1 MMKRFVSFGWR
12 LLPVLVLALM
22 AVSRGVAAQ
31 RPVLLVAGY
40 ESDNV
45 VQFDL
50 ASGRWSEI
58 ARLPT
63 NSLPRGIAVS
73 DTGEI
78 FLGLQGGDQ
87 GVAKLI
93 PWGGQLRHQ
102 MVSPSFGRFGPG
114 FIIHSQGKLWA
125 AGDTERVVF
134 QIDAQTGE
142 VTAPPQMRNCC
153 NMVGLAANGD
163 MLYAAEYFQKSIL
176 RYRVGGGQAEWERFI
191 SKSDHLDRPI
201 GMTVGHNGN
210 LYVAN
215 GLAPTVV
222 EFDIHSGEFVRTL
235 VNIGAG
241 GKEGIHAVVYSREA
255 DRYYLAS
262 GSNVYEV
269 DPTGK
274 LVATYNSPAL
284 RKAYGIALMPMLPE
298 AKPAN
303 PKAAPVVTPEAPVT
317 RPVTTLRAA
326 AGTLQINGAVGERY
340 RVLATTDFQ
349 TWTAIGEIRNSS
361 GLVDFVDPDAA
372 KFTMRFY
379 RLELIETGR

>member
-1 MMKRFVSFGWR
+1 MMKRFVSFGLRR
-12 LLPVLVLALM
+12 LPALFLVLM
-22 AVSRGVAAQ
+22 TVGRGVAAGG
-31 RPVLLVAGY
+31 PVLLVAGY

-50 ASGRWSEI
+50 TSGTWSEI

-73 DTGEI
+73 DAGEI

-87 GVAKLI
+87 GVSKLI
-93 PWGGQLRHQ
+93 PWGDQLRLR
-102 MVSPSFGRFGPG
+102 VISPSFGRFGPG
-114 FIIHSQGKLWA
+114 YIIHAQGKLWA

-134 QIDAQTGE
+134 QIDAQSGE

-153 NMVGLAANGD
+153 NMVGLAASGD

-176 RYRVGGGQAEWERFI
+176 RYRVGGGQVEWERFI
-191 SKSDHLDRPI
+191 EKSAHLDRPI
-201 GMTVGHNGN
+201 GMTIGHNGN

-215 GLAPTVV
+215 GLVPTVV
-222 EFDIHSGEFVRTL
+222 EFDIQSGEFVRTV

-241 GKEGIHAVVYSREA
+241 GKEGIHAVVYSREV

-274 LVATYNSPAL
+274 LVATYNSPLCARPMAL
-284 RKAYGIALMPMLPE
+284 R
-298 AKPAN
+298 
-303 PKAAPVVTPEAPVT
+303 
-317 RPVTTLRAA
+317 
-326 AGTLQINGAVGERY
+326 
-340 RVLATTDFQ
+340 
-349 TWTAIGEIRNSS
+349 
-361 GLVDFVDPDAA
+361 
-372 KFTMRFY
+372 
-379 RLELIETGR
+379 